1 MSLASAFSSINWL
14 AVLVAGIVH
23 IVVSL
28 VYFQPVFFGKAW
40 VELTGKEMKP
50 AARWMPAGVAAHL
63 VCVLV
68 LAVIVN
74 LANATT
80 LLEGVAVAILVW
92 IGFIVTLEAGELVWE
107 KIPFKLFL
115 IRIGDHLLTL
125 SLAGA
130 ILVLWR

>member
-1 MSLASAFSSINWL
+1 MSLSTAFANLNWL
-14 AVLVAGIVH
+14 AVLVAGVLH

-28 VYFQPVFFGKAW
+28 IYFQPIFFGNAW
-40 VELTGKEMKP
+40 VQLTGKEMKP
-50 AARWMPAGVAAHL
+50 AAKWMPAGVLAHL

-68 LAVIVN
+68 LAIIVN
-74 LANATT
+74 LARATT
-80 LLEGVAVAILVW
+80 VLEGIGVAILLW
-92 IGFIVTLEAGELVWE
+92 LGFIVTLEAGELVWE

-130 ILVLWR
+130 ILAVWR